1 MRCRNFV
8 FKEGNV
14 GDTSSTSAALET
26 SLPMQFPSNCQIAFQ
41 NRCINAIKN
50 LIKNILEPE
59 KSLSEKSN
67 KIAGMYLGWKLSK
80 HLFSLLLL
88 ASSSGFPAL
97 IHIGSALPLDF
108 AFSNL
113 EQGEKSDKI

>member
-1 MRCRNFV
+1 M
-8 FKEGNV
+8 

-26 SLPMQFPSNCQIAFQ
+26 SLPMQFPSNCHIAFQ
-41 NRCINAIKN
+41 NRCINAIKKN
-50 LIKNILEPE
+50 LTKNYLEPE

-97 IHIGSALPLDF
+97 IHIGSALPSDF

>member
-1 MRCRNFV
+1 M
-8 FKEGNV
+8 

-26 SLPMQFPSNCQIAFQ
+26 SLPMQFTSNCQIAFQ
-41 NRCINAIKN
+41 NRCINAIKKIN
-50 LIKNILEPE
+50 QKLLGTRK
-59 KSLSEKSN
+59 KSEKSN

-97 IHIGSALPLDF
+97 IHIGSALPSDF

>member
-1 MRCRNFV
+1 M
-8 FKEGNV
+8 
-14 GDTSSTSAALET
+14 GDTFSTSAALET

>member
-1 MRCRNFV
+1 
-8 FKEGNV
+8 
-14 GDTSSTSAALET
+14 
-26 SLPMQFPSNCQIAFQ
+26 
-41 NRCINAIKN
+41 
-50 LIKNILEPE
+50 
-59 KSLSEKSN
+59 
-67 KIAGMYLGWKLSK
+67 MYLGWKLSK

-97 IHIGSALPLDF
+97 IHIGSALPSDF